1 MSLVESNTME
11 RTSTTINRTAE
22 IALLVIISVMA
33 CVVFV
38 EVVFRYALMLPLFWT
53 EEFARYCLV
62 WSSLLGA
69 SVALK
74 RGEHIAVTFFVHRFP
89 RGVAPQ
95 AACVVS
101 ASIALFL
108 AVMLWG
114 GVHLVILTRH
124 QLSPAMRIPMSWPY
138 LAIPI
143 SSFIMLFHELTF
155 MHKRLRPMILDGR
168 SGNKSAK
175 R

>member
-1 MSLVESNTME
+1 ME
-11 RTSTTINRTAE
+11 RMSTIINRLAE
-22 IALLVIISVMA
+22 TALLLIISVMA

-38 EVVFRYALMLPLFWT
+38 EVLFRYALMLPLFWT

-74 RGEHIAVTFFVHRFP
+74 RGEHIAVAFFVDRIP
-89 RGVAPQ
+89 GSMGPQ
-95 AACVVS
+95 AAFFVS
-101 ASIALFL
+101 IFIALFL
-108 AVMLWG
+108 TVILWG
-114 GVHLVILTRH
+114 GVHLVTLTRH
-124 QLSPAMRIPMSWPY
+124 QLSPAMRIPMAWPY

-143 SSFIMLFHELTF
+143 SSLIMLIHELAF
-155 MHKRLRPMILDGR
+155 IHKRLQSMILS
-168 SGNKSAK
+168 SGSRNEPVE

>member
-1 MSLVESNTME
+1 ME
-11 RTSTTINRTAE
+11 RISDKINRTAE
-22 IALLVIISVMA
+22 IALLVIVSVMA
-33 CVVFV
+33 GIVFV
-38 EVVFRYALMLPLFWT
+38 EVLFRYFLMLPLFWT

-74 RGEHIAVTFFVHRFP
+74 RGEHIAVTFLVDRIP
-89 RGVAPQ
+89 GGISTQ
-95 AACVVS
+95 AAFLVPIV
-101 ASIALFL
+101 IALFL
-108 AVMLWG
+108 AVILWG
-114 GVHLVILTRH
+114 GVHLVIITRH

-143 SSFIMLFHELTF
+143 SSLIMLFHVLTYIYS
-155 MHKRLRPMILDGR
+155 RLKLMIPS
-168 SGNKSAK
+168 SGSINKSAK